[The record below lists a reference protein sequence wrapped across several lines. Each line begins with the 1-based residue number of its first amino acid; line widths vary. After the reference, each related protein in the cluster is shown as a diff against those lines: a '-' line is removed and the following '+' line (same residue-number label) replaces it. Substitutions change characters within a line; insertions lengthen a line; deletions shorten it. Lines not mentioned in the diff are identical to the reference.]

1 MVVISAAVEGL
12 IDEAVV
18 KKLITQTGAVP
29 GQVYG
34 KMGKGALRTRIN
46 GYNNAAK
53 HAPWIVLVDLD
64 HEADCAPNLCND
76 WVPTRASKLCFRV
89 AVREVEAWLLADR
102 ESIARFLSVPQ
113 SRVPNDPE
121 SENNPKQVMVNLAAQ
136 SRRKDI
142 RNDMVPRRGSG
153 RDVGP
158 AYTSRLI
165 EFVDTSEV
173 LWRPEIA
180 ANRSDSLRRSIECLT
195 RLIAQEAVANT

>member
-12 IDEAVV
+12 TDEAVV
-18 KKLITQTGAVP
+18 RKLITQTGAVP

-34 KMGKGALRTRIN
+34 RMGKGALRARIN

-64 HEADCAPNLCND
+64 HGADCAPSLCKD
-76 WVPTRASKLCFRV
+76 WIPARASKLCFRV

-102 ESIARFLSVPQ
+102 ERVARFLSVSP
-113 SRVPNDPE
+113 SRVPSDPE
-121 SENNPKQVMVNLAAQ
+121 SENNPKQIMVNLAAQ

-158 AYTSRLI
+158 AYTS
-165 EFVDTSEV
+165 S
-173 LWRPEIA
+173 
-180 ANRSDSLRRSIECLT
+180 SLLKFATPSRN
-195 RLIAQEAVANT
+195 VARI